1 MYYYNGNEVHM
12 SKDNLIDENMARV
25 GVKAALIILD
35 KWQCNT
41 AQIEKLLDLKFAD
54 SELKSAPDLT
64 RNQQL
69 RISYIL
75 NIHATLRSLFSN
87 TDNIYGYMTMINHN
101 APFNGST
108 PLDFAM
114 EHDGLK
120 RVMEHVL
127 YMG

>member
-1 MYYYNGNEVHM
+1 M
-12 SKDNLIDENMARV
+12 SQDNLIDENAARAEL
-25 GVKAALIILD
+25 KAALIILD

-75 NIHATLRSLFSN
+75 DIHASLRSFFSN

-108 PLDFAM
+108 PLDIAM

-120 RVMEHVL
+120 SVMEHVVS
-127 YMG
+127 MGQW

>member
-1 MYYYNGNEVHM
+1 M

-25 GVKAALIILD
+25 GLKAALIILD

-41 AQIEKLLDLKFAD
+41 AQIEKLLDLKVAD

-75 NIHATLRSLFSN
+75 NIHATLQSLFSN

-101 APFNGST
+101 APFHGST

-127 YMG
+127 YMGQW